1 MVFAMLGFGLI
12 VYAVVAD
19 GVGIY
24 YGSTKVPL
32 IAGAIA
38 EATGGLFFVQSN
50 RAQSQ
55 MLEFF
60 DRLRLDRR
68 LEESLKI
75 ADSIPDETLQ
85 SRLKV
90 VLALELSGS
99 KPTDEQVAALA
110 ARDELRI
117 PTSFDTNH

>member
-1 MVFAMLGFGLI
+1 
-12 VYAVVAD
+12 
-19 GVGIY
+19 VGIY